1 MKPKM
6 SNNIFFVALVCI
18 LLQTFIVSHTNAG
31 KLIKRQA
38 NYPQNVDFSTMKFT
52 KNPPTNGRR
61 FDAAKEAMNLVT
73 TIDLPTCRCVN
84 TLLSGIFFNIEDEP
98 QIKFNIIISIIVKV
112 ILV

>member
-1 MKPKM
+1 MNPKT

-84 TLLSGIFFNIEDEP
+84 TLLSGIFFNIEDEQ
-98 QIKFNIIISIIVKV
+98 QIKFDIIIISCN
-112 ILV
+112 LY